1 MVPTRRCCRN
11 ESGRQAIRRNQQTTT
26 RFVLAGRCCAPVLYG
41 YLYNQIQHRLRKK
54 KKKTGRVICCTGRAS
69 AGSIHPSRTNPNK
82 SFSFFFF
89 VAWCCRRNGRSF
101 LSRSLHLLGMS
112 AEHNNDDSFVSYLRS
127 SVYYPAARTKRAAT
141 AISDEQETRG
151 CWALQMKNRK
161 DFPQKPPE
169 CGESS
174 RQRHGQKRKRGR
186 GDDGVAHVLLCGVD
200 EEEERRSEIS
210 ATHKP
215 SGEEKREAKGQ
226 LTGNPWKNK
235 KKKEEEEAVNA
246 SPAAGLGHID
256 LDRYK
261 SVNR

>member
-41 YLYNQIQHRLRKK
+41 YLYNQIQHRLRK

-174 RQRHGQKRKRGR
+174 RQRHGQKRKE
-186 GDDGVAHVLLCGVD
+186 D
-200 EEEERRSEIS
+200 EVTMEWPMFFSVGS
-210 ATHKP
+210 MKK
-215 SGEEKREAKGQ
+215 KREGAKSAQHINQAAKRKGKQ
-226 LTGNPWKNK
+226 KGNWREIRERIKRKKRK
-235 KKKEEEEAVNA
+235 KKQSMPLRLLA
-246 SPAAGLGHID
+246 SAILI
-256 LDRYK
+256 
-261 SVNR
+261 